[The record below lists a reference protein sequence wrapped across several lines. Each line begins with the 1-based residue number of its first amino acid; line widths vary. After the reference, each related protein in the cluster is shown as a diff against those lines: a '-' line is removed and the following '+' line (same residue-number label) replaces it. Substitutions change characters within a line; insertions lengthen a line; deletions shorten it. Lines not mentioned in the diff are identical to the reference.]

1 MYSRYTP
8 NENGGYDRRELPDAA
23 DLRLAQ
29 SRPPPPGTEE
39 HSPPP
44 PQVGPPAEV
53 QPGPEKRGARQPE
66 APPAAGKPGPEAPR
80 FAPPPSPDNR
90 RPLRIR
96 PGPPSGL
103 QPPPPL
109 FGGLLGP
116 GGLLSQLLPHGL
128 DSEDLLILA
137 ILLLCMKQDGAGP
150 TELMIAA
157 GLYFWL

>member
-8 NENGGYDRRELPDAA
+8 NERGGYDRRALPDAA

-44 PQVGPPAEV
+44 PPIPPPAEPRPGPAAEPCPGFDPPRFV
-53 QPGPEKRGARQPE
+53 PGPGPEPGCRMRFRP
-66 APPAAGKPGPEAPR
+66 AP
-80 FAPPPSPDNR
+80 
-90 RPLRIR
+90 
-96 PGPPSGL
+96 
-103 QPPPPL
+103 PPPPL